1 MKRKYAT
8 EALLLASILILL
20 SNPQI
25 LLGIKHPAINF
36 YRTQGLAES
45 IQATPPE
52 ITSARLKGKKLTV
65 TGAHFLK
72 GAIILVNGIAQKTVN
87 VKGSI
92 DVSLVAKKAGKNLI
106 PDDIIHLQVLNPDGL
121 LSSELAFHTGCSR

>member
-1 MKRKYAT
+1 MKRKYVT
-8 EALLLASILILL
+8 EVILLASVLVLL

-25 LLGIKHPAINF
+25 LLGIRHSPINF
-36 YRTQGLAES
+36 FKAHGLAES

-72 GAIILVNGIAQKTVN
+72 GSVILINGVEQKTAN

-92 DVSLVAKKAGKNLI
+92 DISLVAKKAGKNLVSDEI
-106 PDDIIHLQVLNPDGL
+106 VHLQVQNPDGL
-121 LSSELAFHTGCSR
+121 LSSELAFHTGCAR